1 MKKKN
6 IHAYLQIIKE
16 IFFFIN
22 KNESTE
28 KKLRYSKNKFG
39 HNLMNLAHKL
49 EDSFTF
55 YVIIRDFI
63 RKTQQ
68 VVVNILLDI
77 ILLKR

>member
-1 MKKKN
+1 
-6 IHAYLQIIKE
+6 
-16 IFFFIN
+16 
-22 KNESTE
+22 
-28 KKLRYSKNKFG
+28 
-39 HNLMNLAHKL
+39 MNLAHKL